1 MIETICNSLTKK
13 IIESVDEVDK
23 SKADEINYGL
33 QLLIGEVPKF
43 FITLILAILLN
54 IVDLTLLSFLF
65 VLPYRSFSG
74 GFHLHT
80 HFGCI
85 IATNVLYIGTAY
97 LGSVINI
104 SDNIRYGIIAFLF
117 ISCFYIINKYAPAD
131 TENVPVLQKKERKK
145 RKICSFIIVTI
156 ELVIAIFIPYKVIS
170 NIILI
175 GLFLQTCTLT
185 KLAYRITKNKYGYE
199 IYGSN

>member
-54 IVDLTLLSFLF
+54 IVDLTLLTFLF
-65 VLPYRSFSG
+65 VLPYRAFSG

-80 HFGCI
+80 HLGCI
-85 IATNVLYIGTAY
+85 IATNALYIGTAY
-97 LGSVINI
+97 LSSVINI

-117 ISCFYIINKYAPAD
+117 MVCFYVINKYAPAD

-170 NIILI
+170 NVILI

>member
-13 IIESVDEVDK
+13 IIESVDEVDE

-54 IVDLTLLSFLF
+54 IVDLTLLTFLF
-65 VLPYRSFSG
+65 VLPYRAFSG

-80 HFGCI
+80 HLGCI